1 MFACTAYPGDS
12 AFLKNVRSELVYN
25 IRRLRQHPSVA
36 TWCGNNEIREALK
49 YWGWAKRY
57 PKEVYEKFWHDYEA
71 LFCKLIPETLREED
85 PLRPYIESSPDTV
98 NWGRHRRWV
107 SAKATT
113 GAYGTAVSP
122 SRSCVSACPAS

>member
-1 MFACTAYPGDS
+1 MRS
-12 AFLKNVRSELVYN
+12 A
-25 IRRLRQHPSVA
+25 RREVL
-36 TWCGNNEIREALK
+36 GL
-49 YWGWAKRY
+49 GKRY

-98 NWGRHRRWV
+98 NWGSPTGDGSRV
-107 SAKATT
+107 KATT

-122 SRSCVSACPAS
+122 SRSCVSVCPAS